1 VRRGKAALSS
11 GCKGRLWGEALEA
24 DGMCSERGIEGD
36 GALLGERRS
45 GAVVDGGRS
54 HQAHT
59 AVAMFAIVPVEEVP
73 AVSTGVLDRAE
84 TIGEVTV
91 LQGFELRLGV
101 WIVIRDMRAAVGLGN
116 IEVNEERG
124 DRLRSHAGTA
134 IGMERKGPEGNVF
147 LFQGVGDELLGEFC
161 GLSMSEQPT
170 DDVAAV
176 DVEDHVE
183 MEARPF
189 GRALQ
194 FGDIPG
200 PHFVGPDRQELGLGV
215 ERMNSLTA
223 ALASLML
230 RTVIAAF
237 IEQRGEDRG
246 RCHVRKAL
254 AVEKSQQ

>member
-1 VRRGKAALSS
+1 
-11 GCKGRLWGEALEA
+11 
-24 DGMCSERGIEGD
+24 MF
-36 GALLGERRS
+36 
-45 GAVVDGGRS
+45 VV
-54 HQAHT
+54 
-59 AVAMFAIVPVEEVP
+59 VPVEEVL
-73 AVSTGVLDRAE
+73 AVSAGVLDRAE
-84 TIGEVTV
+84 TIGEVRSV

-116 IEVNEERG
+116 IEVDEERG

-134 IGMERKGPEGNVF
+134 IGMERKGPGGDVL

-161 GLSMSEQPT
+161 GFSMSEQPT

-183 MEARPF
+183 MEAGPF
-189 GRALQ
+189 GRTLQ

-215 ERMNSLTA
+215 ERMNSLTE

-230 RTVIAAF
+230 GCQEPIHGTDRAVIAAF

-246 RCHVRKAL
+246 RRHVRKAL